1 MNEWEAKREVISS
14 TAKSNWLQVSCCI
27 KPLAAWNRRSLA
39 YRSHSIEGHS
49 HGGDSGEEH
58 FSKFL
63 PMLMNRSLNA
73 YCISAKTAQ
82 KNVAKTLECKLL
94 LLHHGKAMQNTWGR
108 KLWNKTRKWVL
119 CLQVI
124 GFLSKRLYHFLYQF
138 LALFLHRKL
147 GQNRHQLIA
156 WTFILKHSWADMLR
170 ENPWNITNPSCDGC
184 DETGSNY

>member
-39 YRSHSIEGHS
+39 YRSHSIGSLSWWWLRRRAFQQIFTDVHERI
-49 HGGDSGEEH
+49 
-58 FSKFL
+58 SK
-63 PMLMNRSLNA
+63 
-73 YCISAKTAQ
+73 CILHISQNCSNKCSEDLRRQ
-82 KNVAKTLECKLL
+82 VL

-108 KLWNKTRKWVL
+108 KLWNKTREWVF
-119 CLQVI
+119 CLQI
-124 GFLSKRLYHFLYQF
+124 IRFLSKRLYHFFYQF

-170 ENPWNITNPSCDGC
+170 KHPWNITNPFCDGC
-184 DETGSNY
+184 DETGSIY